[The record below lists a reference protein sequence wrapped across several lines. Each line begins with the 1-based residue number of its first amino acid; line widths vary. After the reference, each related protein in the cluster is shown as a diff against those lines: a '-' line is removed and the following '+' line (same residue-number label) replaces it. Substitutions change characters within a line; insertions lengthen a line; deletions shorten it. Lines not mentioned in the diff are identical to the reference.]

1 MTDLNKAIQEF
12 ERSRVQLAGVEGQVQ
27 NLRIQSKVIEETLKE
42 LGESKED
49 KVYKAVGNIL
59 ILSDAKKV
67 ESELKEQK
75 ETVDLRFK
83 TVKKQEETMLDK
95 LNKLKAEIESAQKG
109 KSAPE
114 AGSEKSGDAE

>member
-27 NLRIQSKVIEETLKE
+27 NLRIQSKVIEEALKE

-95 LNKLKAEIESAQKG
+95 LNKLKVEIESAQSPKG
-109 KSAPE
+109 
-114 AGSEKSGDAE
+114 EKKEEK